1 MLHCAFGSVPKFVE
15 LNRIP
20 AMIALA
26 MGKKAVLYGPQEG
39 TTWGEA
45 QMEQMFGEDWG

>member
-1 MLHCAFGSVPKFVE
+1 
-15 LNRIP
+15 
-20 AMIALA
+20 MIALA